1 MEEYSQ
7 LAQDDSGRGLGD
19 HTGNFDVVGQLPFD
33 SDGQKGR
40 IGVGNNFGDGLSGH
54 AACLD
59 GDPSTTDPECPDGR
73 TRD

>member
-1 MEEYSQ
+1 LEESSQ

-19 HTGNFDVVGQLPFD
+19 HAGNFDVVGQPPFY

-40 IGVGNNFGDGLSGH
+40 IGVGNNFSDGPSGH

-59 GDPSTTDPECPDGR
+59 GDPSTTDPGCPNGF
-73 TRD
+73 T